1 MLFRRA
7 QATSL
12 FHHIIRGRPSSVVSD
27 PWVELFMIEGCLIVA
42 ATLVPRK
49 NMSKTMMEICVKMAE
64 TNEKQKKMIW
74 IMV

>member
-1 MLFRRA
+1 M
-7 QATSL
+7 
-12 FHHIIRGRPSSVVSD
+12 VSD

-64 TNEKQKKMIW
+64 TNEKQKMIW